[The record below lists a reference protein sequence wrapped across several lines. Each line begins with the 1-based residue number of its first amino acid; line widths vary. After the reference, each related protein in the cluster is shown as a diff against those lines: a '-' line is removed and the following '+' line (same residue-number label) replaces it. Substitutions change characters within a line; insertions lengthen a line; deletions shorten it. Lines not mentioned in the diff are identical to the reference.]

1 METNQANAQ
10 VILFMRTCFS
20 AQWHPFSQ
28 TKMGRLIKLTMFQ
41 TAVVSVDDSFYAITV
56 WVPGVS
62 VEGKAM
68 TGFAVDVAPETQG
81 KEPLVNVAYV
91 V

>member
-1 METNQANAQ
+1 
-10 VILFMRTCFS
+10 MRTCFS
-20 AQWHPFSQ
+20 AHWHPFSQ
-28 TKMGRLIKLTMFQ
+28 TKMGRRLIKLTMFQ
-41 TAVVSVDDSFYAITV
+41 TAVVSVDDSLYAITV

-62 VEGKAM
+62 VEGEAVA
-68 TGFAVDVAPETQG
+68 GFAVDVTPETQG

>member
-1 METNQANAQ
+1 
-10 VILFMRTCFS
+10 
-20 AQWHPFSQ
+20 
-28 TKMGRLIKLTMFQ
+28 MFQ

-62 VEGKAM
+62 VEGEAVA
-68 TGFAVDVAPETQG
+68 GFAVDVTPETQG
-81 KEPLVNVAYV
+81 KEPLLNVAYV

>member
-20 AQWHPFSQ
+20 AQWHPFNQ
-28 TKMGRLIKLTMFQ
+28 TKMEIKLTMFQ
-41 TAVVSVDDSFYAITV
+41 TAVVSVDDSFYAIAV

-62 VEGKAM
+62 VEGEAVA
-68 TGFAVDVAPETQG
+68 GFAVDVTPETQG

>member
-1 METNQANAQ
+1 
-10 VILFMRTCFS
+10 
-20 AQWHPFSQ
+20 
-28 TKMGRLIKLTMFQ
+28 MFQ
-41 TAVVSVDDSFYAITV
+41 TAVVSVDDSLYAITV

-62 VEGKAM
+62 VEGEAVA
-68 TGFAVDVAPETQG
+68 GFVVDVTPETQG

>member
-28 TKMGRLIKLTMFQ
+28 TKMEIKLTMFQ
-41 TAVVSVDDSFYAITV
+41 TAVVSVDDSLYAITI

-62 VEGKAM
+62 VEGEAVA
-68 TGFAVDVAPETQG
+68 GFAVDVTPETQG
-81 KEPLVNVAYV
+81 KEPLVNVTYV